1 MGAVRRTGHD
11 VPSRQGSSRLLI
23 VKTYLR
29 PSLSEI
35 HTPIAFGGIMAKA
48 NVKIND
54 SVDTENALVL
64 CCFPSVGMVSSV
76 IAHFLIEKLE
86 LEFVGGVVDPQLPPM
101 CLVNDGK
108 PLPLIRAYA
117 GSPVCSTK
125 LPECDK
131 IILLMSELIIPEP
144 LVQGIVDGM
153 LEWSKG
159 ANLSGGVLID
169 AFAKKGMKSS
179 MEGQEPVVEY
189 EGTDDV
195 DVLGVA
201 ATETTQKTLEELN
214 ILPLEQGVIKGVT
227 GLLLSEGRRRGLD
240 IMSLMVEADPR
251 YPDARAAA
259 VLISHLNKLLPAIEL
274 DHEPLIEEAE
284 RIEEQVRQMMEAT
297 TDTKGPDKPSS
308 MLYG

>member
-1 MGAVRRTGHD
+1 MGAAVKTGHGA
-11 VPSRQGSSRLLI
+11 PFTQGSSRLLI
-23 VKTYLR
+23 VQPNR
-29 PSLSEI
+29 EPSLSEI
-35 HTPIAFGGIMAKA
+35 HTPIAFGGIMAKP

>member
-1 MGAVRRTGHD
+1 MA
-11 VPSRQGSSRLLI
+11 
-23 VKTYLR
+23 YLR

-201 ATETTQKTLEELN
+201 ATETTQKTLEDLN

-297 TDTKGPDKPSS
+297 ADTKSPDKPSS

>member
-1 MGAVRRTGHD
+1 MGAAVETGHG
-11 VPSRQGSSRLLI
+11 VPFTQGSSRLLI
-23 VKTYLR
+23 VQPNR
-29 PSLSEI
+29 EPSLSEI
-35 HTPIAFGGIMAKA
+35 HTPIAFGGIMAKP

-159 ANLSGGVLID
+159 ANLSGGILID

-297 TDTKGPDKPSS
+297 TDAKGPDKPSS

>member
-1 MGAVRRTGHD
+1 MGAARRTGHD

-23 VKTYLR
+23 VKANLR

-117 GSPVCSTK
+117 GSPVCTTK

-201 ATETTQKTLEELN
+201 ATETTQKTLEDLN

>member
-1 MGAVRRTGHD
+1 MGAAVETGHG
-11 VPSRQGSSRLLI
+11 VPFTQGSSRLLI
-23 VKTYLR
+23 VQPNR
-29 PSLSEI
+29 EPSLSEI
-35 HTPIAFGGIMAKA
+35 HTPIAFGGIMAKP

>member
-1 MGAVRRTGHD
+1 MA
-11 VPSRQGSSRLLI
+11 
-23 VKTYLR
+23 YLR

-297 TDTKGPDKPSS
+297 ADTKSPDKPSS